1 MSEIIISALSSSTD
15 FLQRRLEQSEELNSQ
30 IAYFERQPN
39 YDIAIATNTSI
50 VDLRPQ
56 IHARLHGNGP
66 YVAWRHKHLMD
77 KVKFRDN
84 IFGDR
89 NVTNTMTC

>member
-1 MSEIIISALSSSTD
+1 MISTLSSSTHL
-15 FLQRRLEQSEELNSQ
+15 LQKRLEQSEESNNQ
-30 IAYFERQPN
+30 IAYFVRRPN
-39 YDIAIATNTSI
+39 YDIALATNTSF

-56 IHARLHGNGP
+56 IHARLHGTGP
-66 YVAWRHKHLMD
+66 YVAWRHKHLME

-89 NVTNTMTC
+89 YITNTMTC